1 MKTKLLVAAAI
12 TVTFAGSA
20 LADFYVIEDQ
30 TTHKCTIVSQPQKPM
45 PSMTEVIVGDSV
57 YNSQQEAEV
66 AMRTDKTCA
75 ATPMGSSSSTTTPNP
90 RGPSA
95 TPPRPYR

>member
-12 TVTFAGSA
+12 TTTFAGSA

-30 TTHKCTIVSQPQKPM
+30 STHKCTIVSQNGQPM
-45 PSMTEVIVGDSV
+45 PSMTETVVGGSG

-66 AMRTDKTCA
+66 AMRTAKDCA
-75 ATPMGSSSSTTTPNP
+75 STPMGSGSSITTPNP
-90 RGPSA
+90 SG
-95 TPPRPYR
+95 PRPYR

>member
-12 TVTFAGSA
+12 AVTFTGSA
-20 LADFYVIEDQ
+20 LADFYVMEDQ
-30 TTHKCTIVSQPQKPM
+30 TTHKCSIVSQNQQPM
-45 PSMTEVIVGDSV
+45 PSMTETIVGGSG

-66 AMRTDKTCA
+66 AMRTAQTCA
-75 ATPMGSSSSTTTPNP
+75 ATPMGSGSSTTTPNP
-90 RGPSA
+90 RGPA